1 MKTAMIL
8 AAGLGTRLQP
18 ITNTK
23 PKALVEFQKIPM
35 IVHTINKLVS
45 FGYEKIVVN
54 VHHHREILIDFL
66 KMNDFGV
73 EIVISDEKED
83 HLQTGGGIKNAKH
96 LFESDNI
103 LVHNVDIISSLE
115 IDKLEEFHL
124 KMNNEI
130 TLAIRKKNDN
140 RVLLF
145 DENLNLAGWKD
156 KVKQIKIISKNSSIL
171 EEFGFTGIYMIS
183 QRLIEKFPSER
194 KFDIIQFLLKY
205 SEMNRVSG
213 FIDNSQFWFDL
224 GSEKQIN
231 EAENYFENIK

>member
-23 PKALVEFQKIPM
+23 PKALVEFQNVPM
-35 IVHTINKLVS
+35 IVHTIKKMVG
-45 FGYEKIVVN
+45 FGYKKIVVN

-73 EIVISDEKED
+73 EIVISDEKDD
-83 HLQTGGGIKNAKH
+83 HLQTGGGIKNAKY

-115 IDKLEEFHL
+115 LDKFEEYHL

-145 DENLNLAGWKD
+145 NENLNLVGWKD
-156 KVKQIKIISKNSSIL
+156 KLQKVEIIVQNSSFL

-183 QRLIEKFPSER
+183 QKLIEKFPQER

-205 SEMNRVSG
+205 SEMNRVLG
-213 FIDNSQFWFDL
+213 FIDNSEFWFDL